1 MNINQLCSNIICV
14 GCDYNIN
21 EYCDLFDHETY
32 KTIQCGEY
40 KNDSTTRSNQETERD

>member
-21 EYCDLFDHETY
+21 EFCGLFDHETY
-32 KTIQCGEY
+32 KTILCEEN
-40 KNDSTTRSNQETERD
+40 KNDSNYRSGN